1 MITAEP
7 LKIEKC
13 ANCGHDIMAR
23 DDLIKHTNVKD
34 GHRYFTLYC
43 NESNCKCKSPARAP
57 GGGAEVTLE
66 VSQPRKPRP
75 EGTFTC
81 RQCGEDFS
89 SKQMLATHSKAKHV
103 VPYKRVADLLGQGMS
118 VRDIAEEIG
127 APVATVRGWVINLSR
142 PFILKYH
149 LNGEKQE
156 PHRERSTEEKD
167 SGSRPGEAEP
177 EGILKTRIEISRR
190 ESALVFQASQI
201 RFIQD
206 YVGNVLECT
215 PDGDS
220 IRMDMKILPG
230 NIRRILIEISGKKQE
245 VGS

>member
-13 ANCGHDIMAR
+13 ANCGHDIMAK
-23 DDLIKHTNVKD
+23 DDLVKHANIKD
-34 GHRYFTLYC
+34 GHRYFTLYYQEC
-43 NESNCKCKSPARAP
+43 GCKSPARP
-57 GGGAEVTLE
+57 PDGGTELTLE
-66 VSQPRKPRP
+66 VNQPRKPRP

-81 RQCGEDFS
+81 RQCGEDFT

-103 VPYKRVADLLGQGMS
+103 VPYKRVADLLAQGMS

-142 PFILKYH
+142 PFVLKYH

-156 PHRERSTEEKD
+156 PHRERPTEENG
-167 SGSRPGEAEP
+167 SGPRPGEAEP
-177 EGILKTRIEISRR
+177 ESILKTRIEISRR

-230 NIRRILIEISGKKQE
+230 NVRRILIEISGKRQE
-245 VGS
+245 VGV

>member
-23 DDLIKHTNVKD
+23 DDLVKHTNTKD

-43 NESNCKCKSPARAP
+43 NESNCKCNSPARP
-57 GGGAEVTLE
+57 PDGSAEVTLE

-89 SKQMLATHSKAKHV
+89 SKQLLATHSKAKHV
-103 VPYKRVADLLGQGMS
+103 VPYKRVADLLAQGMS

-127 APVATVRGWVINLSR
+127 APVATVRGWAINLSR

-156 PHRERSTEEKD
+156 PQG
-167 SGSRPGEAEP
+167 GSPRPGEAEP

-190 ESALVFQASQI
+190 ESSILFQTAQI
-201 RFIQD
+201 HFIRD
-206 YVGNVLECT
+206 YIVDMLKCT

-230 NIRRILIEISGKKQE
+230 NVRRILIEISGKKQE
-245 VGS
+245 EGL

>member
-23 DDLIKHTNVKD
+23 DDLVKHTNIKD

-43 NESNCKCKSPARAP
+43 NESNCKCKSPARDP
-57 GGGAEVTLE
+57 DGGAEVTLE

-103 VPYKRVADLLGQGMS
+103 VAYEKIAQLLAQGMTIQ
-118 VRDIAEEIG
+118 DISRETG
-127 APVATVRGWVINLSR
+127 APVATVRGWVNRLNDQ
-142 PFILKYH
+142 H
-149 LNGEKQE
+149 HVNGEKQE
-156 PHRERSTEEKD
+156 PQGEKPMEEKD
-167 SGSRPGEAEP
+167 NSPRPGEAEP

-206 YVGNVLECT
+206 YVGNVLECI

-230 NIRRILIEISGKKQE
+230 NVRRILIEISSKKE
-245 VGS
+245 KEEGF

>member
-23 DDLIKHTNVKD
+23 DDLVKHTNIKD

-43 NESNCKCKSPARAP
+43 QECGCKSPTRP
-57 GGGAEVTLE
+57 PDGGTELTLE
-66 VSQPRKPRP
+66 VNQTRKPRP

-81 RQCGEDFS
+81 RQCGEDFT
-89 SKQMLATHSKAKHV
+89 SKQMLATHSKAKHA
-103 VPYKRVADLLGQGMS
+103 VAYEKVAQLLAKGMT
-118 VRDIAEEIG
+118 VQDISRETG
-127 APVATVRGWVINLSR
+127 APVETVRGWVNR
-142 PFILKYH
+142 
-149 LNGEKQE
+149 LNARQHGNGGKQE
-156 PHRERSTEEKD
+156 PHMERSTEENG
-167 SGSRPGEAEP
+167 SGPRPGEAEP

-190 ESALVFQASQI
+190 ESSILFQTAQI
-201 RFIQD
+201 HFIRD
-206 YVGNVLECT
+206 YIVDMLECT

-230 NIRRILIEISGKKQE
+230 NVRRILIEISGKKE
-245 VGS
+245 KEEGF

>member
-23 DDLIKHTNVKD
+23 DDLVKHTNIKD

-43 NESNCKCKSPARAP
+43 NESNCKCNSPARP
-57 GGGAEVTLE
+57 PDGGAEVTLE

-89 SKQMLATHSKAKHV
+89 SKQMLATHSKAKHA
-103 VPYKRVADLLGQGMS
+103 VAYEKVAQLLGQGMT
-118 VRDIAEEIG
+118 VQDISRETG
-127 APVATVRGWVINLSR
+127 APVATVRGWVNRLNAR
-142 PFILKYH
+142 QH
-149 LNGEKQE
+149 GNGEKQE
-156 PHRERSTEEKD
+156 PHREKATEENG
-167 SGSRPGEAEP
+167 SGPRPGEAEP

-190 ESALVFQASQI
+190 ESSILFQTAQI
-201 RFIQD
+201 HFIRD
-206 YVGNVLECT
+206 YIVDMLECT

-230 NIRRILIEISGKKQE
+230 NVRRILIEISGKKE
-245 VGS
+245 KEEGL

>member
-13 ANCGHDIMAR
+13 ANCGHDIMAK

-34 GHRYFTLYC
+34 GHRYFTQYC
-43 NESNCKCKSPARAP
+43 QECGCKSPARAP

-66 VSQPRKPRP
+66 VSQTRKPRP

-81 RQCGEDFS
+81 RQCGEDFT

-127 APVATVRGWVINLSR
+127 APVATVRGWAINLSR

-156 PHRERSTEEKD
+156 PQG
-167 SGSRPGEAEP
+167 GSPRPGEAEP

-190 ESALVFQASQI
+190 ESSILFQTAQI
-201 RFIQD
+201 HFIRD
-206 YVGNVLECT
+206 YIVDMLECT

-230 NIRRILIEISGKKQE
+230 NVRRILIEISGKKQE
-245 VGS
+245 EGL

>member
-23 DDLIKHTNVKD
+23 DDLVKHTNTKD
-34 GHRYFTLYC
+34 GHRYFTLNC
-43 NESNCKCKSPARAP
+43 NESNCKCNSPARP
-57 GGGAEVTLE
+57 PDGSAEVTLE

-89 SKQMLATHSKAKHV
+89 SKQLLATHSKAKHV
-103 VPYKRVADLLGQGMS
+103 VPYKRVADLLAQGMS

-127 APVATVRGWVINLSR
+127 APVATVRGWAINLSR

-156 PHRERSTEEKD
+156 PQG
-167 SGSRPGEAEP
+167 GSPRPGEAEP

-190 ESALVFQASQI
+190 ESSILFQTAQI
-201 RFIQD
+201 HFIRD
-206 YVGNVLECT
+206 YIVDMLECT

-230 NIRRILIEISGKKQE
+230 NVRRILIEISGKKQE
-245 VGS
+245 EGL